1 MEEIDKWGQFW
12 YHMAKS
18 GRFRHMLIDSL
29 FAVEDYKER
38 DKLPR
43 DNRYIID
50 FSLKSL
56 PTTPESNNHQYS
68 SASINLKIESPS
80 LADKFAVFI
89 QGTTIEDKSLV
100 LPVRDIRLAN
110 AIHNSFNPE
119 GHLDMVPTDIVKK
132 ILEPLPYNLRMGI
145 NPI

>member
-1 MEEIDKWGQFW
+1 MHPISGVFASKPPKILLLGLLIT
-12 YHMAKS
+12 YHC
-18 GRFRHMLIDSL
+18 L
-29 FAVEDYKER
+29 
-38 DKLPR
+38 
-43 DNRYIID
+43 
-50 FSLKSL
+50 
-56 PTTPESNNHQYS
+56 
-68 SASINLKIESPS
+68 SPS